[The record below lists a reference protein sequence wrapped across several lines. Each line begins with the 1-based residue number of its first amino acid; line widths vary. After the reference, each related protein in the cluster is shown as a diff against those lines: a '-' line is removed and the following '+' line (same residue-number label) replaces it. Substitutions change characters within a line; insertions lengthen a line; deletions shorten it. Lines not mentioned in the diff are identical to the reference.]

1 MDCEESWAL
10 GTITETEQG
19 PGNLQP
25 NGVCRCRGRRS
36 WALVSSGGSGSDLSE
51 SWPDSGAGASGKERG
66 CWSPQLRL
74 QCLCHARS
82 ALASFPT
89 PSTCTGGRGNRLWPS
104 RCEMS
109 HCAPVFPW
117 ARPSLRGS
125 AHRHGPISPQPCK
138 VALTQSPPC
147 RRGEGGG
154 PDPEPGQ
161 APGASLWHE
170 ACLTPN
176 GHQTLSCHL
185 GPRAWLAPSTEWG
198 SWRTGMK
205 PTVRSP

>member
-1 MDCEESWAL
+1 M
-10 GTITETEQG
+10 
-19 PGNLQP
+19 
-25 NGVCRCRGRRS
+25 CRCRGRRS

-66 CWSPQLRL
+66 YWSPQLRL